1 MATIIFLLSFGLLSF
16 YLTSI
21 TALYFLPLW
30 IVLSYGLAFVV
41 VLLFYMLNFP
51 LVLIL
56 PAKHPYKAY
65 LMKSISRLLNRFILG
80 LKVEVTGIKHIPMSG
95 PLVVYANHKS
105 YTDGFSVLDFFPRPL
120 TLAPKKSVLSIPL
133 LKGWLR
139 AYDVFPI
146 NRSNPRETAKDL
158 DKAVETVKNGH
169 ALLIFPEGQIKN
181 RLKDEVEAMKPGA
194 FKVALRAEAQILIIR
209 LDGND
214 LVRKR
219 FPWKRSYRK
228 LTILEPIAYDVYK
241 DMTTQELSQFVMDKI
256 NFKEN

>member
-1 MATIIFLLSFGLLSF
+1 MATFVFLISFGALTL

-21 TALYFLPLW
+21 TSLYLLPLW
-30 IVLSYGLAFVV
+30 AVISYGLAFLT
-41 VLLFYMLNFP
+41 VLLIYMLNFP

-56 PAKHPYKAY
+56 PGKHPYKAY
-65 LMKSISRLLNRFILG
+65 LMKSMARLLNRFILG
-80 LKVEVTGIKHIPMSG
+80 LKVEVIGINHIPVSG

-105 YTDGFSVLDFFPRPL
+105 YTDGFSLLDFFPRPL
-120 TLAPKKSVLSIPL
+120 TFAPKKSVLSIPL

-139 AYDVFPI
+139 AYDVFPV

-158 DKAVETVKNGH
+158 DRAVETVKNGH

-181 RLKDEVEAMKPGA
+181 RLKAEVEAMKPGA
-194 FKVALRAEAQILIIR
+194 FKVALRAEANILIVR

-214 LVRKR
+214 LVRHR

-228 LTILEPIAYDVYK
+228 LTILEPIAYEIYK
-241 DMTTQELSQFVMDKI
+241 DMTTQELAKFVMDKI
-256 NFKEN
+256 NFKDY